1 MTPPTPN
8 PSPRGPAVAGGATP
22 RAPPLEELIG
32 EMMLFLHAAAR
43 DEDLT
48 LLQVIALRLLQGKGP
63 LSPSQIAIQL
73 GISRPA
79 ATSFLNH
86 LEAGGWIQRVRPA
99 GDRRRLLTC
108 LTPRARRTLL
118 RLAGRRR
125 QFLAKGLARMSSV
138 DRGRFLR
145 MAQALVGHLRAETQG
160 GRRTFRPGGAR

>member
-1 MTPPTPN
+1 MTRPAPD
-8 PSPRGPAVAGGATP
+8 PSAQAPAVPGSGAP

-79 ATSFLNH
+79 ATSFINN
-86 LEAGGWIQRVRPA
+86 LEAGGWIQRVRPT

-125 QFLAKGLARMSSV
+125 QFLAKGLARLSPA
-138 DRGRFLR
+138 DRSRFLR
-145 MAQALVGHLRAETQG
+145 LARILVGHLRAETQG
-160 GRRTFRPGGAR
+160 GRRPLRPGGVR